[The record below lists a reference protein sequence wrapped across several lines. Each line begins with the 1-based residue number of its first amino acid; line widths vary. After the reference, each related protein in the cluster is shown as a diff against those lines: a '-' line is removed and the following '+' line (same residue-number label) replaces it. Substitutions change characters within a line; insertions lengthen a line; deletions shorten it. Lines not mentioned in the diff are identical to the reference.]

1 MPCVT
6 TLPFLVNRNARNS
19 IITIIIMIL
28 SVIGA
33 TSLWLIVIWAAL
45 LVFFSPVLFV
55 VSVCLPELPLLLIRR
70 LHYVPFDAV

>member
-1 MPCVT
+1 MT